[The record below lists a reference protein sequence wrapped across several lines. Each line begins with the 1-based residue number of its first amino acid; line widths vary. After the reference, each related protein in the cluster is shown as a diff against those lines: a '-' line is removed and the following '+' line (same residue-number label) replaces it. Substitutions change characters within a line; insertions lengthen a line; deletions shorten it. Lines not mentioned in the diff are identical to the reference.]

1 MTSALHGHWQPSD
14 SAARTTAVLHLQE
27 QTFAL
32 QLAGNTTPSYQGD
45 GHALKVSDRVGNIPR
60 TVTLPDHSQFITQ
73 DNDALDRWLKQA
85 QHTGKNSGILHTLE
99 SQWRWV
105 GFAFLF
111 TIAFLITS
119 LTWGLPWASNK
130 IAHEMP
136 PGANQAL
143 AEGTLKTL
151 DKVIFEPSDL
161 SKKQQQEIRT
171 RFRNQL
177 LPTDKE
183 GFTYTLHFR
192 HMPGGFTKDG
202 IPNAF
207 ALPSGEVVVTD
218 RLVELAKTPE
228 ELDAILLHE
237 IGHVVH
243 RHSMRQ
249 VIQSS
254 ALAVALI
261 MITGDAAAIE
271 EWTLALPS
279 FLLESSYSRDFE
291 SEADHYAFEQM
302 LARDMDPVYFGTMMK
317 RITTDGSDKL
327 SEEERELSDK
337 AESALK
343 YLSSHP
349 SSPERIQQANE
360 YSERFKAQQTQD

>member
-1 MTSALHGHWQPSD
+1 MIVALHGHWQAFD
-14 SAARTTAVLHLQE
+14 SAARTAAVLHLQGD
-27 QTFAL
+27 TFAV
-32 QLAGNTTPSYQGD
+32 QMAGENTARYQGD
-45 GHALKVSDRVGNIPR
+45 THALTISDRVGNIPR
-60 TVTLPDHSQFITQ
+60 TLTLPDSSQFITQ
-73 DNDALDRWLKQA
+73 DNDALDHWLKQS
-85 QHTGKNSGILHTLE
+85 QHKGKNIGILHTLE
-99 SQWRWV
+99 SKWSWV
-105 GFAFLF
+105 AVAFLF
-111 TIAFLITS
+111 TLAFLITS

-130 IAHEMP
+130 IAHQMP
-136 PGANQAL
+136 YGANQAL

-151 DKVIFEPSDL
+151 DKLIFKPSDL
-161 SKKQQQEIRT
+161 SKDQQQDIRE
-171 RFRNQL
+171 RFRNNL
-177 LPTDKE
+177 LPENTE

-192 HMPGGFTKDG
+192 HMPGGFTEG
-202 IPNAF
+202 GVPNAF

-218 RLVELAKTPE
+218 RLVELAATPE

-261 MITGDAAAIE
+261 MITGDAAAVE

-291 SEADHYAFEQM
+291 SEADRYAFEQM
-302 LARDMDPVYFGTMMK
+302 LARGMDPAYFGTMMK
-317 RITTDGSDKL
+317 RITTDGSEEL
-327 SEEERELSDK
+327 SDEERELAEK

-360 YSERFKAQQTQD
+360 YSERFKAQAE

>member
-1 MTSALHGHWQPSD
+1 MTFALHGHWQASD
-14 SAARTTAVLHLQE
+14 SAARTNAVLHLQGD
-27 QTFAL
+27 TFAV
-32 QLAGNTTPSYQGD
+32 QIAGDAKPSYQGN
-45 GHALKVSDRVGNIPR
+45 GQTLKISDRVGNIPR
-60 TVTLPDHSQFITQ
+60 TLTLPDNSQFITQ
-73 DNDALDRWLKQA
+73 DNDALDQWIRQS
-85 QHTGKNSGILHTLE
+85 QHKASNIGILHTLE
-99 SQWRWV
+99 SKWRWV
-105 GFAFLF
+105 AIAFLF
-111 TIAFLITS
+111 TLAFLITS
-119 LTWGLPWASNK
+119 LTWGLPWASDK
-130 IAHEMP
+130 IAHQMP

-151 DKVIFEPSDL
+151 DKLIFEPSALPKD
-161 SKKQQQEIRT
+161 QQQEIRE
-171 RFRNQL
+171 RFRNKL
-177 LPTDKE
+177 LPDDKE

-202 IPNAF
+202 VPNAF
-207 ALPSGEVVVTD
+207 ALPSGELVVTD
-218 RLVELAKTPE
+218 RLVELAATPE

-261 MITGDAAAIE
+261 MITGDAAAVE

-291 SEADHYAFEQM
+291 SEADRYAFEQM
-302 LARDMDPVYFGTMMK
+302 LARDMDPAYFGTMMK
-317 RITTDGSDKL
+317 RITTDGN
-327 SEEERELSDK
+327 EERSEDEQALAEK

-349 SSPERIQQANE
+349 SSPERIRQANE
-360 YSERFKAQQTQD
+360 YSERFKAQTE